1 VSPAV
6 PSGQAGTVRVLDAS
20 SNAASSS
27 LLNVAKTLSCCFAS
41 CHATPA
47 ALQLST
53 YKTTTKHGTEAM
65 RRVVVTGLGAVSP
78 LGIGVRQIWRR
89 LLDGESGIVS
99 TASLAPQDKWR
110 ALPNSIAGVV
120 PPLSFHARDW
130 VEPAEERRMS
140 KFSLYAIAA
149 AQMALRDAG
158 WRPAAD
164 ADREATGVCIGSGIG
179 NLDDLYATSVAYEQ
193 EVRA

>member
-1 VSPAV
+1 
-6 PSGQAGTVRVLDAS
+6 
-20 SNAASSS
+20 
-27 LLNVAKTLSCCFAS
+27 
-41 CHATPA
+41 
-47 ALQLST
+47 
-53 YKTTTKHGTEAM
+53 M

-78 LGIGVRQIWRR
+78 LGVGVRQIWRR

-110 ALPNSIAGVV
+110 ALPDSIAGVV
-120 PPLSFHARDW
+120 PPHSFHAKDW
-130 VEPAEERRMS
+130 VEPAEQRRMS

-149 AQMALRDAG
+149 AEMALCDAG
-158 WRPAAD
+158 WKPAAD